1 MRNVTRNAKSR
12 VAHESQTRFTTQSAI
27 QHGDE
32 EGTEIERV
40 GVKER
45 GLGSSDSGSLA
56 CYDLSICLHFF
67 CVPDHVQHTPCFFR
81 VFNRD
86 LSTTA
91 AQSI

>member
-27 QHGDE
+27 QHGNE

-56 CYDLSICLHFF
+56 
-67 CVPDHVQHTPCFFR
+67 
-81 VFNRD
+81 
-86 LSTTA
+86 
-91 AQSI
+91 